1 MRRDTRHPA
10 CAVVALLATLLGL
23 ALGAASAHA
32 GGTLCIDLAWATAP
46 IGADTGFIVANRGNT
61 AWRSVFVPTGD
72 GRGTVCEAGLPAD
85 HYLVC
90 EVAHGGYAIQL
101 LPAPGQTAYATC
113 LGLALADGE
122 TATARFR
129 NVPEAPGAA
138 ATAIGATR
146 HRLPAPRGGPM
157 ERP

>member
-1 MRRDTRHPA
+1 MRRGTRHPA

-32 GGTLCIDLAWATAP
+32 RAQPAVAGQAVAAAGGTLCIDLAWATAP
-46 IGADTGFIVANRGNT
+46 TGADTGFIVANRGNT

-90 EVAHGGYAIQL
+90 EVAHGGYAIQP

-129 NVPEAPGAA
+129 NVPEAPG
-138 ATAIGATR
+138 
-146 HRLPAPRGGPM
+146 PA
-157 ERP
+157 